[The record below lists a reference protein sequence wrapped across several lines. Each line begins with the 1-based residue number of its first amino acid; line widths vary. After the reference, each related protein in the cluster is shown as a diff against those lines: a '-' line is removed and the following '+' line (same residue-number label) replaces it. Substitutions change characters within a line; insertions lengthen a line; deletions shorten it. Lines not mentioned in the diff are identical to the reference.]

1 MEPVGFMKKL
11 QTEMLVSKKE
21 KQTQFF
27 VKNSIQYERTV
38 PKRMVKEIYN
48 NIENSLKIMLDNNQ
62 KVITDL
68 VSKYSNKSFII
79 SAEK

>member
-1 MEPVGFMKKL
+1 MEPVSFMKKL

-38 PKRMVKEIYN
+38 PKKMVKEIYN
-48 NIENSLKIMLDNNQ
+48 NIENSLKNMLDNNQ

-68 VSKYSNKSFII
+68 VSKYSNK
-79 SAEK
+79 